1 MPEIVSGNPLN
12 NRGSRPVVDHSN
24 FTPKIPVAGTYR
36 YGEYGVHFVADV
48 VPDDQFQLRCKHV
61 IRSYTL
67 KAPMLQGVR
76 MRKEY
81 FLVPL
86 SAILPRNYEKFIVT
100 PNIGEDIDAGEVGTS
115 VTGFSYLIQNFYSH
129 IFSSISSFL
138 AASEDWTKESFEAAL
153 KMVISADS
161 IIGSGSLLS
170 AMNCHILSRERAKEW
185 DKAFDAWFA
194 AVIKYFSKAGNI
206 MTIQV
211 GDVTYDTG
219 SSLGNIKIE
228 NWHELLTILR
238 DGFDW
243 SVSSLTTGDL
253 SSSDY
258 TNLHNLLPD
267 PSTFIVGD
275 AVAPIDLAKFYA
287 YQLVCAHFYSNDH
300 VDYIYSAELYRQNIN
315 SLLSDLLDFIGL
327 SLSDASF
334 TWNGVEYLY
343 DTLSSYNFKTILE
356 GIVSY
361 DLFDEF
367 DKVSSGINNV
377 FDYLRLIFGYN
388 RSLRF
393 QDYFTGSRTRP
404 LAVGDAGVAVND
416 GVVNVI
422 DTMQKRWYIKLWN
435 QVNRV
440 GRRMANQ
447 MKGFFPN
454 VQTSTDW
461 HDPIWLSS
469 TEDFVNA
476 QEVDNT
482 GDAQIG
488 ADRVDIPVTSSFM
501 DRAERYA
508 FNINVNDRY
517 GIVIGITSFDLSRF
531 YANSIDR
538 TFFHVDRFDKFNPFL
553 QFTGDQKIYSKELFS
568 DVAFSEIFAYTGKY
582 MEYKQKVP
590 YAFGG
595 FINDS
600 LPGMIFLADDGRNN
614 TTIEH
619 LGPNYIRSYPSELDR
634 FYNSLT
640 GYSLGTYFHFFIIN
654 TNEIS
659 ANRPMA
665 VNPQLD

>member
-1 MPEIVSGNPLN
+1 MSEIVAGNPLN

-48 VPDDQFQLRCKHV
+48 VPDDNFQLRCKHV

-100 PNIGEDIDAGEVGTS
+100 PNIGEDIDAQLVGTS
-115 VTGFSYLIQNFYSH
+115 VVGFPYLISKFYTALNSG
-129 IFSSISSFL
+129 ISSALQSDVDF
-138 AASEDWTKESFEAAL
+138 TKTSFEAVL
-153 KMVISADS
+153 KMVLSADS

-170 AMNCHILSRERAKEW
+170 AMNCHITSRELAKSW
-185 DKAFDAWFA
+185 DHDFDSWFA
-194 AVIKYFSKAGNI
+194 AVIKYFSNAGNI
-206 MTIQV
+206 MTIKV

-228 NWHELLTILR
+228 NWHELLSILR
-238 DGFDW
+238 DGYNWEVSTLTLGDTSSADW
-243 SVSSLTTGDL
+243 TALYDFPKPAS
-253 SSSDY
+253 Y
-258 TNLHNLLPD
+258 
-267 PSTFIVGD
+267 IVAD
-275 AVAPIDLAKFYA
+275 SVAPIDLAKFYA

-315 SLLSDLLDFIGL
+315 GLLSDLLEFIGL
-327 SLSDASF
+327 NLSDSSF
-334 TWNGVEYLY
+334 TWNGVDYLY
-343 DTLSSYNFKTILE
+343 DTLSSYNFKTIFE

-361 DLFDEF
+361 DLFDED
-367 DKVSSGINNV
+367 DKVSSGFNNV

-447 MKGFFPN
+447 MKGLFPN

-531 YANSIDR
+531 YSNSIDR
-538 TFFHVDRFDKFNPFL
+538 TFFHVDRYDKFNPFL
-553 QFTGDQKIYSKELFS
+553 QFTGDQKIYTKELFS
-568 DVAFSEIFAYTGKY
+568 SVGFSEIFGYTGKY

-595 FINDS
+595 FINDA
-600 LPGMIFLADDGRNN
+600 LPGMIFLADEGRNQ

-619 LGPNYIRSYPSELDR
+619 LGPNYIRSYPAELDR